1 MKSLKVVFMG
11 TPEFALPALVA
22 IRKKFNLIACY
33 TQPSRPAGRGQKISH
48 SFVKEYCINKNIKVY
63 TPKNFKKKEE
73 IENLKKM
80 NCDIFVVAAYGIIL
94 PKEILSI
101 PKFGA
106 INIHASLL
114 PRWRGAAP
122 IQYAIL
128 KGDKKTG
135 ITIMQMNE
143 KLDSGNILLQK
154 EIIIENKNAKNM
166 HDELAKIGAELIINI
181 LKKIENNENI
191 KSIIQNESEATYAKK
206 ITSNESKIIWNKNGK
221 EILRQIKALG
231 AWFIT
236 DKQRIKIFEAEI
248 SSSNKKIPGLIIDK
262 NFSITCGNGDLIHP
276 KILQKSGGKKMNI
289 NEFLK
294 GFKFKVNQKVE

>member
-11 TPEFALPALVA
+11 TPEFALPAIDA
-22 IRKKFNLIACY
+22 IEKNFNLIACY
-33 TQPSRPAGRGQKISH
+33 TQPSRPAGRGQKVSH
-48 SFVKEYCINKNIKVY
+48 SYIKKFCIKKNIKVF
-63 TPKNFKKKEE
+63 TPENFKKKEE
-73 IENLKKM
+73 IENLKEI
-80 NCDIFVVAAYGIIL
+80 NCDILVVAAYGIIL
-94 PKEILSI
+94 PKKILSI
-101 PKFGA
+101 PKYGA

-143 KLDSGNILLQK
+143 KLDAGDILLQK
-154 EIIIENKNAKNM
+154 EITIENKNVKNI
-166 HDELAKIGAELIINI
+166 HDELAKIGAELIIKI

-191 KSIIQNESEATYAKK
+191 KSIIQNESKVTYAKK
-206 ITSNESKIIWNKNGK
+206 ISSNESKIIWKNTGK

-248 SSSNKKIPGLIIDK
+248 SSSNEKTPGLIIDK
-262 NFSITCGNGDLIHP
+262 NFSITCGNGDLIQP
-276 KILQKSGGKKMNI
+276 KILQKSGGKKMDI

-294 GFKFKVNQKVE
+294 GFKFNINQKVE

>member
-11 TPEFALPALVA
+11 TPEFALPALES
-22 IRKKFNLIACY
+22 INKNYNLLCCY
-33 TQPSRPAGRGQKISH
+33 TQPSRPSGRGQRVSH
-48 SFVKEYCINKNIKVY
+48 SHVKKFCIKKKIKIF
-63 TPKNFKKKEE
+63 TPENFKKKED
-73 IENLKKM
+73 IDNLKKI
-80 NCDIFVVAAYGIIL
+80 NCDILVVAAYGIIL
-94 PKEILSI
+94 PKEVLSI

-114 PRWRGAAP
+114 PRWRGASP

-143 KLDSGNILLQK
+143 KLDAGNILLQK
-154 EIIIENKNAKNM
+154 EIVIKKKTAQCI
-166 HDELAKIGAELIINI
+166 HDELAKIGAELIIDV
-181 LKKIENNENI
+181 LKKIEKNKKI
-191 KSIIQNESEATYAKK
+191 KSMIQNENKVTYAKK
-206 ITSNESKIIWNKNGK
+206 ISSKESKINWEKTGE

-236 DKQRIKIFEAEI
+236 EKQRIKIFDAEI
-248 SSSNKKIPGLIIDK
+248 SASDKKPSGLIIDK
-262 NFSITCGNGDLIHP
+262 NFSISCGNGDVIHP
-276 KILQKSGGKKMNI
+276 KIIQKSGGKKMNV

-294 GFKFKVNQKVE
+294 GFKFKINQKVQ